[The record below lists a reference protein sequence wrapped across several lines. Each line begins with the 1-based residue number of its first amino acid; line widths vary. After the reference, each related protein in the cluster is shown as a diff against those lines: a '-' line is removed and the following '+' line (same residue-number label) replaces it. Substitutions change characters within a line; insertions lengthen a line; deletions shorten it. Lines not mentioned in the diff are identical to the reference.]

1 MADFKLSEYQEKIQ
15 DFYNTYPESNILVNA
30 KAGSGKSSTICLLT
44 ENNTLNSI
52 YLAFNAS
59 VAEEF
64 KKKIN
69 NPKTKV
75 STIHSLAY
83 SIMRYNVEKM
93 GENISSGFGK
103 KIGQE
108 IKIDGLKIYN
118 IVEEYLCKKNIDF
131 LERVFLKENCVRLFS
146 IVRLSLIDFNNK
158 KEIEKAIKEY
168 SLFIDFEHN
177 FAVPSTNELVETI
190 SYVMD
195 KDWEIFAHSFSVDF
209 DDMLFLTYWK
219 LKKHE
224 WEIPYWA
231 YYSNVYV
238 DECVPENAYVTN
250 GENIYTLKSL
260 FNKQQ
265 KGKMLPNILSFN
277 DRKKTFEL
285 DSIKKISKIGRRPVF
300 TITTEGLNKI
310 TVTGNHPILTQRG
323 YIPLEMLEIGKDWVV
338 LDKPNNQKAK
348 YVLNDDQLQLVLAS
362 SIGDGYLTQMSN
374 YNTYRIKFTQGDA
387 QYRYFQFKKQLLNC
401 TFENKNISGY
411 TGKYTINQC
420 ATKIFALPDSPWNLM
435 ETLDERFLAIWYQ
448 DDGSIQFYYTKTEGR
463 KISCIVIACNN
474 LSQDKINYLKTIIEN
489 KFGIKGELCFN
500 RQYAQLR
507 FSGEDAHKYLKKIAP
522 FMNEDCAYKNPYFN
536 KSNLYIWDD
545 KFLDYGVNFIKK
557 IEYLGEKEVY
567 DLEMNTNHNF
577 ILKTTNQINVTGM
590 VVHNCQDLNKL
601 QQNFLP
607 FIKRKNGRFVFV
619 GDFFQAIYKFAA
631 ADANSFKRI
640 SSLFSPIAEF
650 NLPICYRCPTSH
662 LTKVNKEFGISI
674 LPRENA
680 PTGEIQ
686 KIEKDKISKYVKGG
700 DLIISRLNKWL
711 APVILD
717 LATHGIPVCIPDK
730 ELVENLK
737 KVVTKR
743 AKKCPT
749 TRALREWFDKDIR
762 KYQDRVSKIVNS
774 KILNE
779 EHKENLSLKEQVETV
794 ADSNSKID
802 NINFVLEILKYYQ
815 NKNGNTSTTDFQKY
829 LDKLLN
835 TSPSS
840 NCVTLSSVHK
850 AKGLEADNVF
860 VLNEGKVCFDPRN
873 SPELQQQERNL
884 SYISLTRA
892 KNKMYL
898 VKEPT
903 AQNKK

>member
-131 LERVFLKENCVRLFS
+131 LERVFLKENYVRLFS

-265 KGKMLPNILSFN
+265 KSKMLPNILSFN

-285 DSIKKISKIGRRPVF
+285 DSIKK
-300 TITTEGLNKI
+300 
-310 TVTGNHPILTQRG
+310 
-323 YIPLEMLEIGKDWVV
+323 
-338 LDKPNNQKAK
+338 
-348 YVLNDDQLQLVLAS
+348 LVKLG
-362 SIGDGYLTQMSN
+362 GD
-374 YNTYRIKFTQGDA
+374 
-387 QYRYFQFKKQLLNC
+387 
-401 TFENKNISGY
+401 
-411 TGKYTINQC
+411 
-420 ATKIFALPDSPWNLM
+420 P
-435 ETLDERFLAIWYQ
+435 
-448 DDGSIQFYYTKTEGR
+448 
-463 KISCIVIACNN
+463 
-474 LSQDKINYLKTIIEN
+474 
-489 KFGIKGELCFN
+489 
-500 RQYAQLR
+500 
-507 FSGEDAHKYLKKIAP
+507 
-522 FMNEDCAYKNPYFN
+522 
-536 KSNLYIWDD
+536 
-545 KFLDYGVNFIKK
+545 
-557 IEYLGEKEVY
+557 
-567 DLEMNTNHNF
+567 
-577 ILKTTNQINVTGM
+577 
-590 VVHNCQDLNKL
+590 
-601 QQNFLP
+601 FLP
-607 FIKRKNGRFVFV
+607 
-619 GDFFQAIYKFAA
+619 
-631 ADANSFKRI
+631 
-640 SSLFSPIAEF
+640 L
-650 NLPICYRCPTSH
+650 L
-662 LTKVNKEFGISI
+662 LKV
-674 LPRENA
+674 
-680 PTGEIQ
+680 
-686 KIEKDKISKYVKGG
+686 
-700 DLIISRLNKWL
+700 
-711 APVILD
+711 
-717 LATHGIPVCIPDK
+717 
-730 ELVENLK
+730 
-737 KVVTKR
+737 
-743 AKKCPT
+743 
-749 TRALREWFDKDIR
+749 
-762 KYQDRVSKIVNS
+762 
-774 KILNE
+774 
-779 EHKENLSLKEQVETV
+779 
-794 ADSNSKID
+794 
-802 NINFVLEILKYYQ
+802 
-815 NKNGNTSTTDFQKY
+815 
-829 LDKLLN
+829 
-835 TSPSS
+835 
-840 NCVTLSSVHK
+840 
-850 AKGLEADNVF
+850 
-860 VLNEGKVCFDPRN
+860 
-873 SPELQQQERNL
+873 
-884 SYISLTRA
+884 
-892 KNKMYL
+892 
-898 VKEPT
+898 
-903 AQNKK
+903 